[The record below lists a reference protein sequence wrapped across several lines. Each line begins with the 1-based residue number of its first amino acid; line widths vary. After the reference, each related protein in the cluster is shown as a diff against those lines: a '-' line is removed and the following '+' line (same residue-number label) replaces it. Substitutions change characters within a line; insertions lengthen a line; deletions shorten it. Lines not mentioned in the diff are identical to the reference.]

1 MSALNSALSWIPQPL
16 KDVVKLLWDMVLS
29 LGFFII
35 TFIALTGL
43 VLFHGDTNN
52 DIIYEISK
60 VLLSVG
66 LLGWLYKSY
75 VIKNLIKEEM
85 LSILYDPEELIKR
98 NQIDERISVI
108 IAAAVKRY
116 LPGIEQK
123 LVKELIDYLPSK
135 EDFYYSR
142 YHINSQISWANPDDP
157 DCRILKIEETLRI
170 EIQNQP
176 KRATTYRFSI
186 IDDDSEVYKNH
197 PAVVTAFSSNEEPIF
212 KENVV
217 ATLDEE
223 NNHSIVSYN
232 DVLPVSDDGSYTIIR
247 CTTKFVHIDRKP
259 FISLALNR
267 HCEKVDIDATF
278 HGTSGRGSVCIDVE
292 EIGAEES
299 FSFPKGT
306 NSGMTVHA
314 NSKRLF
320 LKDHGYI
327 MSFREF

>member
-1 MSALNSALSWIPQPL
+1 MAFSKKLLSWIPQPL
-16 KDVVKLLWDMVLS
+16 KDVIKLLWDMLLS
-29 LGFFII
+29 LGFFFI
-35 TFIALTGL
+35 TFAALLGL
-43 VLFHGDTNN
+43 VLFHGDQDNA
-52 DIIYEISK
+52 IIYEISK

-75 VIKNLIKEEM
+75 VIKSLIKEEM
-85 LSILYDPEELIKR
+85 LNILYDPEELIKR
-98 NQIDERISVI
+98 NQIDDRIQVI
-108 IAAAVKRY
+108 IEAAVKRY

-142 YHINSQISWANPDDP
+142 YHINSQISWASPDDP
-157 DCRILKIEETLRI
+157 KCRILKIEETLRI

-176 KRATTYRFSI
+176 KRPTAYRFSV
-186 IDDDSEVYKNH
+186 IDDDPEVFNSY
-197 PAVVTAFSSNEEPIF
+197 PAVVTAFSSNAEPIF
-212 KENVV
+212 KKNVI
-217 ATLDEE
+217 ATYDEG
-223 NNHSIVSYN
+223 NDHSTVSY
-232 DVLPVSDDGSYTIIR
+232 DDILPVSEDGAYTIIR
-247 CTTKFVHIDRKP
+247 CTTKYVHIDRKP

-278 HGTSGRGSVCIDVE
+278 QRATGKGRVCIDVE

-306 NSGMTVHA
+306 NSGEAVHA

-327 MSFREF
+327 ISFREL